1 MHCAMWRGCCSKTR
15 ERRPLPK
22 LAFASLPPRA
32 DLLRQLRPRIDELA
46 PGLRIVAE
54 NLLGADA
61 RIDFVGVETSGRVV
75 LVIVGTDE
83 EDLALVGRA
92 LAQRAWVEARLR
104 DWLQLAP
111 NLGVRP
117 ESGVRVWLLAP
128 RFGAESL
135 AAARA
140 AGGVALGSYR
150 CVRNGGLEP
159 DALVEALAE
168 GSELEMP
175 AFAPPRAP
183 APFRTGLS
191 DAELGLTVAERREF
205 D

>member
-1 MHCAMWRGCCSKTR
+1 MS
-15 ERRPLPK
+15 E
-22 LAFASLPPRA
+22 LALTSLPPRA

-54 NLLGADA
+54 GLLGVEA

-111 NLGVRP
+111 GLGMRP

-140 AGGVALGSYR
+140 AGGVLLGTYR
-150 CVRNGGLEP
+150 CVRNGGVDT
-159 DALVEALAE
+159 DALVEALTE
-168 GSELEMP
+168 GSDLDAP
-175 AFAPPRAP
+175 ACVPPRA
-183 APFRTGLS
+183 AAQFRTGLD
-191 DAELGLTVAERREF
+191 DAELGLTAAERREF